1 MMHFGLEGLKV
12 MQVAMAARMRKS
24 GMARAQ
30 GACAR
35 QLREHLGCTL
45 ERVLIGRVH
54 RHGSNLSTDA
64 ALGAHYADGNASKRL
79 DVKSEVFSPVVRTH
93 ASPLWAER
101 ITRAVVGIWACQD
114 TQARGAFAFFQTERP
129 LPMPRHQIAKAMC
142 KVSVL
147 FREVRCAS
155 MPRDPQLILLP

>member
-1 MMHFGLEGLKV
+1 MHFGLEGLKV
-12 MQVAMAARMRKS
+12 VQVAMAARMRKS
-24 GMARAQ
+24 GMACAQ
-30 GACAR
+30 GVCAR

-45 ERVLIGRVH
+45 ERVLIGRVD
-54 RHGSNLSTDA
+54 RHGSDLSTDA

-79 DVKSEVFSPVVRTH
+79 DVKSKIFSPVVRTH

-101 ITRAVVGIWACQD
+101 ITRAVDEIWACQD
-114 TQARGAFAFFQTERP
+114 TQARGAVAFFQTERP
-129 LPMPRHQIAKAMC
+129 LPMSQHQIAKSMS

-155 MPRDPQLILLP
+155 MPRDPQLVLLPQ